1 MKILKHFIFLVAIT
15 SGTGLSAQ
23 TVFPYEQ
30 QWGTYIGGS
39 GTHLLDTHLPDTS
52 FNSDSQ
58 NNLYMSGTTVFA
70 PSYSNTYYDQF
81 IAGGGNPSVF
91 PLQNSYSVS
100 ISVTGQQLSAGYN
113 GISNGASERLIGV
126 DSFNNRFMLK
136 QLPGNIP
143 NLSTPG
149 AWLTQNVGSGAYTFT
164 LSKYDSANNLI
175 WTTYLPNS
183 GGAAFALR
191 FDENNNLFITG
202 STAESIAG
210 LGTAGVYQENFVSYQ
225 TVSGQPGING
235 YIVKLD
241 SAGQKMWATYAVQGI
256 NDFEYHAG
264 SLYASGW
271 YDPNMPGQLTTPG
284 TFQPTG
290 PAMNLLGKFDAATG
304 QRIWS
309 SFYGTPHNATA
320 FTGAGIWD
328 IEVNSTGL
336 YVSGHNE
343 DTDYPTYFATPGAFK
358 GQLTG
363 GADLFL
369 TKFSHDGNRIWSTY
383 FGSDGYE
390 EVFGSTLTILGNRI
404 IIAGSQY
411 GAVSNISTPGAHL
424 TTPSNTSN
432 SLTNMFFAEF
442 DSSGSRLW
450 CSYFGGAGANMFQEH
465 INPELLNDGTLIL
478 WGSTGA
484 TTGIGTEGAPYQ
496 SMTNPYPGFPFGF
509 VTRFVFKNELG
520 TSETAGF
527 SADIQLYNNPNN
539 GNFTL
544 SGSVLAKEAAVMSL
558 YDTSGRLVKKEAL
571 SRRQKQDFSWGDLLT
586 AGNYILSVS
595 KKTGEQL
602 KSFKMTVNK

>member
-1 MKILKHFIFLVAIT
+1 MKILKHFFFLVCI
-15 SGTGLSAQ
+15 SVGTGFEAQ
-23 TVFPYEQ
+23 SVFPYEQ
-30 QWGTYIGGS
+30 QWGTYVGGT
-39 GTHLLDTHLPDTS
+39 GTHLLDTHLTDTS
-52 FNSDSQ
+52 FSSDTQ
-58 NNLYMSGTTVFA
+58 NNLFLSGTTAFA
-70 PSYSNTYYDQF
+70 SGYSNTYYDQF
-81 IAGGGNPSVF
+81 TAGGGNPSVF
-91 PLQNSYSVS
+91 PLQNRYSVS
-100 ISVTGQQLSAGYN
+100 LSVTGQQLSAGYN

-149 AWLTQNVGSGAYTFT
+149 AWLTQNVGSGAYTYT
-164 LSKYDSANNLI
+164 LSKYDSTSNLV

-183 GGAAFALR
+183 GGAAFALC
-191 FDENNNLFITG
+191 FDEDNNVFVRG
-202 STAESIAG
+202 GARESIAG
-210 LGTAGVYQENFVSYQ
+210 LGTAGVYQENFVPYQ
-225 TVSGQPGING
+225 TVSGQLGENG
-235 YIVKLD
+235 YIVKLN
-241 SAGQKMWATYAVQGI
+241 SAGQKMWATYCPDGTREM
-256 NDFEYHAG
+256 EYYAG
-264 SLYASGW
+264 NLYTSGG

-290 PAMNLLGKFDAATG
+290 PAMNLLMKLDAATG

-309 SFYGTPHNATA
+309 TFYGTPHNITTY
-320 FTGAGIWD
+320 TGAGIWD

-336 YVSGHNE
+336 YVSGQNQ
-343 DTDYPTYFATPGAFK
+343 DTDYPAYFATPGAFK

-369 TKFSHDGNRIWSTY
+369 TKFSHDGNRVWSTY

-465 INPELLNDGTLIL
+465 INPELLSDGTLIL

-496 SMTNPYPGFPFGF
+496 SMTNPYPGSPFGF
-509 VTRFVFKNELG
+509 VTRFVFKDELG

-544 SGSVLAKEAAVMSL
+544 SGSALAKEATVLAL
-558 YDTSGRLVKKEAL
+558 YDTAGRLVKKEEL
-571 SRRQKQDFSWGDLLT
+571 SRQQKQDFSWGHLLT
-586 AGNYILSVS
+586 SGNYILSVS
-595 KKTGEQL
+595 KKSGELL
-602 KSFKMTVNK
+602 KTFKMTVKK